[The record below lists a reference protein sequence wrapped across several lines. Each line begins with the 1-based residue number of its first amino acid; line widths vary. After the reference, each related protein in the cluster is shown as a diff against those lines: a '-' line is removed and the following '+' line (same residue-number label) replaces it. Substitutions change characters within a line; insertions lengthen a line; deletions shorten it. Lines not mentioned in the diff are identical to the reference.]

1 MTSETSSSSRYQS
14 AVVAK
19 WLYAFACAPL
29 LALLFIPIFA
39 LTGRFSF
46 EMLRE
51 QLGNKSTLDALR
63 LSLIT
68 SSITTTLAVFMGTP
82 LAYFIARRRTRL
94 SRILDVLIDLPIVFP
109 PLIAGIALLLTFSPT
124 GFLGRYLAEWG
135 INLVFTRA
143 AVVIAQLFVAAP
155 FYIKTA
161 SVGMSA
167 LGSELKD
174 AAIVDGADWLQ
185 YLRYIAIPTALP
197 AVFCGAALCFS
208 RALGEFG
215 ATIMFA
221 GNMPGR
227 TQTITLAVY
236 LGFESD
242 LDQAITLSIILL
254 ATSLS
259 LLVMARVVMAR
270 FRPEI

>member
-1 MTSETSSSSRYQS
+1 MR
-14 AVVAK
+14 
-19 WLYAFACAPL
+19 WLFAFAAVPL
-29 LALLFIPIFA
+29 LALLVVPILA
-39 LTGRFSF
+39 LTGRFSLA
-46 EMLRE
+46 MLSE
-51 QLGNKSTLDALR
+51 QLHHKATLDALR

-68 SSITTTLAVFMGTP
+68 GSITTVLAVFMGTP
-82 LAYFIARRRTRL
+82 LAYVIAKKRSRFARL
-94 SRILDVLIDLPIVFP
+94 LDILIELPIVFP
-109 PLIAGIALLLTFSPT
+109 PLIAGIALLLIFSPK
-124 GFLGRYLAEWG
+124 GVLGKQLEAWDLH
-135 INLVFTRA
+135 IVFTPA

-161 SVGMSA
+161 SVGMGA
-167 LGSELKD
+167 LAGELEE
-174 AAIVDGADWLQ
+174 AAMLDGADWLQ
-185 YLRYIAIPTALP
+185 YLRYVAIPTALP
-197 AVFCGAALCFS
+197 GIFCGAALCFS

-254 ATSLS
+254 ATSLTI
-259 LLVMARVVMAR
+259 VATTRFIMAR
-270 FRPEI
+270 FRRDV